1 MKYNLC
7 LFVLFFIFCS
17 SSSMAQTDVRIR
29 KSEFRKEKDG
39 FSQAWK
45 HITDGDSFFRLGGI
59 WYSYAFEEYKQ
70 AALYNDLN
78 PELNYKTGVTALLSD
93 EKDKALEYFIKAAEL
108 TDDLPD
114 DYLLMTGR
122 ALQYMG
128 DYKEAA
134 EKINSYL
141 ASESEKTKEAKDK
154 AGKYLSECN
163 YALIL
168 LKDSLNVEIE
178 NMDKKINSDA
188 DDYAQVLS
196 ANRDTMFFASRR
208 KISKSPKTYKD
219 SKYDENIFFS
229 KLLSDEWEYATTTG
243 DELNTQYC
251 EAPLYINP
259 TGNEMYIYA
268 GYQRGGNILVSRM
281 KNGKWSKPGKVPF
294 KINTKGSET
303 SFTFSP
309 SGSEIWFV
317 TDKGGNSYGGKDIYF
332 VRQTDQNKWSE
343 PQNAGPNINTGSDEE
358 SLRFSPDGDTLW
370 FSSKGHNSIGGY
382 DIFYSVKDSA
392 GIWGEAVNYG
402 IPVNTPWDELFF
414 FPPEKQ
420 YDHFYFSSNRS
431 GSLGGMDIF
440 TGRILPP
447 EPDTSFVE
455 TVQKPPETVL
465 PDTVIVRDTV
475 VIIKEITQTVPV
487 PEPAPEPEEKA
498 FIYLTGRI
506 TDSES
511 GDPVIAK
518 IDLIDIMTDI
528 VVTTTASSEIDGSY
542 RIRLP
547 EIKPWMIDIRAGGF
561 LSEMKRVDI
570 PDSLTEDFI
579 RLDVSVIKV
588 KVGKRVVL
596 NNILFETGKSVL
608 TPGSS
613 SELERLI
620 DILEENEHM
629 RIEISGHTDNTGS
642 ESFNFRLSENRAKA
656 VVDYLVKNGIDIARL
671 EYRGYGPQQPIADN
685 TTAEGRSRNRRV
697 EFKILEF

>member
-7 LFVLFFIFCS
+7 IFVLFIVFCS
-17 SSSMAQTDVRIR
+17 SPSVAQTDVRIK

-39 FSQAWK
+39 FNQAWK

-59 WYSYAFEEYKQ
+59 WYAYAFEEYKQ

-78 PELNYKTGVTALLSD
+78 PDLNYKTGVAALLSD
-93 EKDKALEYFIKAAEL
+93 EKDKALQYFIKASEL
-108 TDDLPD
+108 TDDLPE

-122 ALQYMG
+122 ALQYTG
-128 DYKEAA
+128 NYREAA

-141 ASESEKTKEAKDK
+141 LSESEKTKEATDK
-154 AGKYLSECN
+154 ATKYLSECN
-163 YALIL
+163 NALSL
-168 LKDSLNVEIE
+168 MNDSLEVMIE
-178 NMDKKINSDA
+178 NMGEKINSVA
-188 DDYAQVLS
+188 DDYAQVLT
-196 ANRDTMFFASRR
+196 AGRDSMFFASRR
-208 KISKSPKTYKD
+208 KNSKSPTIYKD

-229 KLLSDEWEYATTTG
+229 KLLSDEWEHATTAG

-251 EAPLYINP
+251 EAPLYINAP
-259 TGNEMYIYA
+259 GDELYIYA
-268 GYQRGGNILVSRM
+268 GYQRRGNIMVSRM

-294 KINTKGSET
+294 KINTRDSET

-309 SGSEIWFV
+309 SGNEIWFV
-317 TDKGGNSYGGKDIYF
+317 TDKGKDSFGGKDIYF
-332 VRQTDQNKWSE
+332 VRQTGENKWSE
-343 PQNAGPNINTGSDEE
+343 PQNAGPKINTALDEE
-358 SLRFSPDGDTLW
+358 SLRFSSGGDTLW
-370 FSSKGHNSIGGY
+370 FSSKGHNSVGAY
-382 DIFYSVKDSA
+382 DIFYSVRDSA

-420 YDHFYFSSNRS
+420 YDHFYFSSNRP

-447 EPDTSFVE
+447 EPDTSFLEV
-455 TVQKPPETVL
+455 VQEPPEPVL

-475 VIIKEITQTVPV
+475 VVIKEITQTVPV
-487 PEPAPEPEEKA
+487 PEPAPEPEENI
-498 FIYLTGRI
+498 FVYLTGRI

-511 GDPVIAK
+511 GDPIMAK

-528 VVTTTASSEIDGSY
+528 VVTTTASSDIDGSY

-547 EIKPWMIDIRAGGF
+547 ETKPCMIDIRAGGY
-561 LSEMKRVDI
+561 LSEMKRVII
-570 PDSLTEDFI
+570 PDNLTEDFI
-579 RLDVSVIKV
+579 RLDVPVIKV
-588 KVGKRVVL
+588 KVGKKVVL

-613 SELERLI
+613 AELDRLT

-642 ESFNFRLSENRAKA
+642 ESLNFRLSESRAKA
-656 VVDYLVKNGIDIARL
+656 VVDFLVKNGIDIARL